1 MRIRVPAPR
10 QPPLVNAS
18 RKPVYWSMPARPLIK
33 ALTDAG
39 LGSRRKMT
47 DAIKQGRVEVNG
59 VPAESFNH
67 PVDPARDS
75 IFLDGRKVDLSPRR
89 VIVLALNK
97 PEGVLSTAADDRG
110 RATVLDILPEKYRKH
125 RLYPVGRLD
134 MDTTG
139 LILLTNDGDLTYKLT
154 HPHFEQEKEYLVHT
168 DGPLQP
174 AELRA
179 MEKGI
184 ELEDGRTAPVRV
196 ARLRTGPYRYRVVI
210 HEGRKR
216 QVRRM
221 FEHFGRRVTALRRV
235 RIGNLLLGDLPEGE
249 VRPLT
254 NREVKTLLAPQPRPG
269 FSRRGPV

>member
-1 MRIRVPAPR
+1 
-10 QPPLVNAS
+10 
-18 RKPVYWSMPARPLIK
+18 MPTKPLIK
-33 ALTDAG
+33 VLTDAG

-47 DAIKQGRVEVNG
+47 DAIKEARVEVNG

-75 IFLDGRKVDLSPRR
+75 VYLDNRKIDLAPRL
-89 VIVLALNK
+89 VVVLALNK
-97 PEGVLSTAADDRG
+97 PEGVLSTVSDDRG
-110 RATVLDILPEKYRKH
+110 RATVLDILPEKYRRH

-139 LILLTNDGDLTYKLT
+139 LLLLTNDGDLTYKLT
-154 HPHFEQEKEYLVHT
+154 HPRFGQEKEYLVRT
-168 DGPLQP
+168 DGTLQP
-174 AELRA
+174 AELKA

-184 ELEDGRTAPVRV
+184 ELEDGLTAPARV
-196 ARLRTGPYRYRVVI
+196 AKLRATARYHYRVII

-221 FEHFGRRVTALRRV
+221 FERFGRRVTALRRV
-235 RIGNLLLGDLPEGE
+235 RIGTLLLGDLPEGE

-254 NREVKTLLAPQPRPG
+254 NREVKALLAPSRAGLSKRRP
-269 FSRRGPV
+269 V